1 MLSHPQSGTN
11 RSGAV
16 LSTLL
21 VLLVGCGDDD
31 VVTDAGLLADSS
43 MADAGSADASMN
55 DGGSDS
61 RRIIGA
67 PFVREALPE
76 SGSTDI
82 EPETSLLVWFS
93 EEMATDVGTILLQ
106 PGNIEISASAADGG
120 QWLTMVD
127 LGFDD
132 PAVNVAVLVMPSTPL
147 TGGVEYTAF
156 AQQDFTDMGGA
167 PLDAVYDW
175 TFQVNDMDPPFV
187 VGANPA
193 EAAIGLS
200 ARLNVI
206 EVDFNEQINPSVGSF
221 RLEGGPGILGEPIW
235 DATSVTL
242 PVTGIAYSQNYRL
255 LFNGLVDD
263 SGNEFDG
270 APYLMDGRLNFAT
283 GPDNDPPRVISSV
296 PTEGQRGANP
306 ATTTVRVEFDEAILG
321 GSAIS
326 AFFTNG
332 TNTFEVTGAFDGDRT
347 LVFEISGLITALGP
361 YALDLSASGI
371 TDRNGTPLDLISYLG
386 DGAIDFEVG
395 VDTFGPRAVSS
406 DPEEG
411 AADVRFSRN
420 TLRVRFDEPMNPLR
434 GTAVLDNGVSAAM
447 IAATFTA
454 SNTIAEFNVAGRL
467 QAGRA
472 YALDVSSFQDAGGRA
487 LDGEA
492 YLLDGILDF
501 TTQEPTGD
509 SCREPLTALSAETTP
524 EGALFWSIDSG
535 EYVDD
540 GATDSCDSS
549 SASDDVVIEYVKTSE
564 SLADGG
570 AALAIDIVATGSDST
585 SINWELRDGVCEIP
599 TTGEDEAQLVCH
611 SMMQIGGRVLD
622 LGPGTYYIWV
632 AKDTTGTFP
641 GADVTVSEV
650 TEYPEGEGCENPF
663 TIASPA
669 GIYVP
674 PRMERDPHTF
684 QIPIG
689 GVQDF
694 DRDDVSNGLGNTSCA
709 DQQGADAVIRFT
721 KSPGTIL
728 EIRAVPTDILSSA
741 ADINL
746 EVSRGCDP
754 NAPGYQTI
762 ACEASFDR
770 PTTIAASAPGGDVF
784 IWVSTEDPND
794 PFPGATVTIREIPVA
809 EGESC
814 GSARPIPMSGSV
826 LRDSSSNLGGGSC
839 LGTASAVTWYSYV
852 PTENIV
858 VVTSNASGQILLQD
872 QNTDQPLAC
881 TTDAQTGVA
890 AVIASGSTLCI
901 GIPNNAL
908 YTTLTFEE
916 QTYDG
921 VTGTVTNME
930 FERAL
935 SSTGSPQSWTTER
948 WLRSTPTTLYMGE
961 SSRVFQ
967 INKRAGSQALI
978 YTTSDNVT
986 SSQLGYQAAT
996 IGERLFT
1003 ADDTSTSSSNRV
1015 FELWDART
1023 FPWSPTPWEDNPAD
1037 YGSDIRAIAVNS
1049 AGDIIVATHDSTAVR
1064 FFQLSSVASGT
1075 AIEIGSNNNIND
1087 VRSIA
1092 VDDTYFYMV
1101 GDLELPFASSG
1112 AVVRIPVAE
1121 LGNAA
1126 FIPELLAA
1134 VTLDNSQAPIAI
1146 DNRTDAAHLYYRDV
1160 AFSTGNQLGV
1170 IVAPGSATPTHLGTI
1185 LSLGGS
1191 SDFSF
1196 TYDETDGAIY
1206 LFESQTESV
1215 GRIVRVD

>member
-1 MLSHPQSGTN
+1 MLPHPQSGAH
-11 RSGAV
+11 RGAI
-16 LSTLL
+16 LSALL
-21 VLLVGCGDDD
+21 ILLVGCGDDD
-31 VVTDAGLLADSS
+31 LVTDAGLTDSS
-43 MADAGSADASMN
+43 MPDGALDGSGD
-55 DGGSDS
+55 DGGEDVP
-61 RRIIGA
+61 RIIGA

-82 EPETSLLVWFS
+82 EPGTSLLVWFS
-93 EEMATDVGTILLQ
+93 EEMATDVGSILLQ
-106 PGNIEISASAADGG
+106 PGDVEISASAADGA
-120 QWLTMVD
+120 QWLSMME

-132 PAVNVAVLVMPSTPL
+132 PGVNVAVLVMPAAPL

-156 AQQDFTDMGGA
+156 AQQDFTDVGGA

-187 VGANPA
+187 VASMPA
-193 EAAIGLS
+193 EGAIGLS
-200 ARLNVI
+200 ARLDTI
-206 EVDFNEQINPSVGSF
+206 EVEFNEQIDPSVGSF
-221 RLEGGPGILGEPIW
+221 RLEGGPGILGEPMW
-235 DATSVTL
+235 DATSVTI
-242 PVTGIAYSQNYRL
+242 PVTDIAYSQNYRL
-255 LFNGLVDD
+255 VFNGLIDE
-263 SGNEFDG
+263 SGNELDG

-283 GPDNDPPRVISSV
+283 GPDDDPPRVTSSI

-306 ATTTVRVEFDEAILG
+306 ATTTVRVEFDEIVIGAG
-321 GSAIS
+321 PIS

-332 TNTFEVTGAFDGDRT
+332 TTTSEVVGTFDGERA
-347 LVFEISGLITALGP
+347 LVFEITGLITALGSH
-361 YALDLSASGI
+361 ALDLSASGI
-371 TDRNGTPLDLISYLG
+371 TDRNGTPLDLVSYLG
-386 DGAIDFEVG
+386 DGAVDFEVG
-395 VDTFGPRAVSS
+395 VDTFGPRVVSS

-420 TLRVRFDEPMNPLR
+420 TLRVRFDEPMNSLR
-434 GTAVLDNGVSAAM
+434 GTAVLDNGVTATM
-447 IAATFTA
+447 IAATFSA
-454 SNTIAEFNVAGRL
+454 SDTIAEFNVAGRL

-472 YALDVSSFQDAGGRA
+472 YALDLTSFQDAGGRA
-487 LDGEA
+487 LDGES
-492 YLLDGILDF
+492 YLVDGILDF

-509 SCREPLTALSAETTP
+509 SCREPLTALSAEETP
-524 EGALFWSIDSG
+524 EGGLLWTIESG

-549 SASDDVVIEYVKTSE
+549 TASDDVVIEYVKTTE

-570 AALAIDIVATGSDST
+570 SALAIDIVATGSDT
-585 SINWELRDGVCEIP
+585 TNINWELRDGVCEIP
-599 TTGEDEAQLVCH
+599 STGEDEAQLLCH
-611 SMMQIGGRVLD
+611 SMMQVGGRVLD

-632 AKDTTGTFP
+632 AKDTTGSFP
-641 GADVTVSEV
+641 GADVTVTEV

-663 TIASPA
+663 TIDSPA
-669 GIYVP
+669 GVYVA
-674 PRMERDPHTF
+674 PRTERDPHTF
-684 QIPIG
+684 QIPIR

-694 DRDDVSNGLGNTSCA
+694 DRDPVSNGPGNTSCA
-709 DQQGADAVIRFT
+709 DQQGADAVIRYT

-784 IWVSTEDPND
+784 IWVSSEDPND

-814 GSARPIPMSGSV
+814 GSARPITMSGTV
-826 LRDSSSNLGGGSC
+826 RRDSSSNLGGGSC
-839 LGTASAVTWYSYV
+839 LGAAPAVTWYSYE

-858 VVTSNASGQILLQD
+858 VVTSNVAGQLLLQD
-872 QNTDQPLAC
+872 QTTDQPLAC
-881 TTDAQTGVA
+881 AGDAQTGVA
-890 AVIASGSTLCI
+890 AVIATGSTLCI
-901 GIPNNAL
+901 GIPSTAL
-908 YTTLTFEE
+908 ITRLSFEE
-916 QTYDG
+916 QTYEG
-921 VTGTVTNME
+921 VTGAVTNME

-935 SSTGSPQSWTTER
+935 SSSGSAQSWTGER

-967 INKRAGSQALI
+967 INKRVGSQALV
-978 YTTSDNVT
+978 YTTADMVT
-986 SSQLGYQAAT
+986 SSRLGYQAAT
-996 IGERLFT
+996 VGERLFT
-1003 ADDTSTSSSNRV
+1003 ADDTSTSTSNRV
-1015 FELWDART
+1015 FELWDARS
-1023 FPWSPTPWEDNPAD
+1023 FPWSPTPWEDNPAV

-1049 AGDIIVATHDSTAVR
+1049 SGDLIVATHNSSAVR
-1064 FFQLSSVASGT
+1064 FFQLSSVASGS
-1075 AIEIGSNNNIND
+1075 AVEIGSNDNIND

-1092 VDDTYFYMV
+1092 VDDTYFYMA
-1101 GDLELPFASSG
+1101 GDLEGPLAATG
-1112 AVVRIPVAE
+1112 AVVRIPILE
-1121 LGNAA
+1121 LGNPA
-1126 FIPELLAA
+1126 FAPELLAA
-1134 VTLDNSQAPIAI
+1134 VTLDSSQAPIAI
-1146 DNRTDAAHLYYRDV
+1146 DNRTAAAHLYYRDV

-1170 IVAPGSATPTHLGTI
+1170 VVAPGSATPTHLGTI

-1191 SDFSF
+1191 SDYSF

-1206 LFESQTESV
+1206 LFETQTESV